1 MVLLFHTTQS
11 ALRAEEIL
19 LEEGLDVGVIPRPEG
34 VPGGLCGIALDV
46 STARLA
52 DVDRLLSDEGVSY
65 DLYAGAFSIEAP
77 EAAPVLRGEND
88 GGPLGSGEAG
98 GRS

>member
-1 MVLLFHTTQS
+1 MVLLFHNTQS

-19 LEEGLDVGVIPRPEG
+19 LEAGLDVDVIPRPEG

-46 STARLA
+46 STSRLVE
-52 DVDRLLSDEGVSY
+52 VDRLLSREGVLY
-65 DLYAGAFSIEAP
+65 DLYAGAFSIEASESAPAPGDEDDRCIPGP
-77 EAAPVLRGEND
+77 EG
-88 GGPLGSGEAG
+88 AG

>member
-1 MVLLFHTTQS
+1 MVLLFHNTQS

-19 LEEGLDVGVIPRPEG
+19 MEEGLDVDVIPRPEG

-52 DVDRLLSDEGVSY
+52 EVDRLLSEEGVSY
-65 DLYAGAFSIEAP
+65 DLYAGAFSIEGS
-77 EAAPVLRGEND
+77 EAAPSLRDEDD
-88 GGPLGSGEAG
+88 GRPPGSEGAG
-98 GRS
+98 VRS

>member
-1 MVLLFHTTQS
+1 MVLLFHNTQS

-19 LEEGLDVGVIPRPEG
+19 LEEGLDVDVVPRPEG

-46 STARLA
+46 CTARLA
-52 DVDRLLSDEGVSY
+52 EVDRLLADEGVSY
-65 DLYAGAFSIEAP
+65 DLYAGAFSVEGP
-77 EAAPVLRGEND
+77 ESAPVRWGED
-88 GGPLGSGEAG
+88 DPSVLESEDSG

>member
-1 MVLLFHTTQS
+1 MVLLFHNTQA

-19 LEEGLDVGVIPRPEG
+19 LEEGLDVDVIPRPEG

-46 STARLA
+46 STARLVE
-52 DVDRLLSDEGVSY
+52 VDRLLSCEGVLY

-77 EAAPVLRGEND
+77 ESTPAPCGED
-88 GGPLGSGEAG
+88 DRCTPGPEGAG

>member
-1 MVLLFHTTQS
+1 MVLLFHNTQS

-19 LEEGLDVGVIPRPEG
+19 LEEGLDVDVIPRPEG

-46 STARLA
+46 STARLPE
-52 DVDRLLSDEGVSY
+52 VDRLLSDEGVFY

-77 EAAPVLRGEND
+77 ESAPTLRDEHD
-88 GGPLGSGEAG
+88 RRLPGPEGAG